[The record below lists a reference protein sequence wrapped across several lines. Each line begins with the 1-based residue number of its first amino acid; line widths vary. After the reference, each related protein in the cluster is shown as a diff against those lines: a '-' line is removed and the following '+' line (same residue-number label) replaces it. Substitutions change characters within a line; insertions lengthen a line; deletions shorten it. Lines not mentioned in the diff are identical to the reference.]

1 MMGYMYPQIMDVQK
15 GYITCIVAS
24 GSGNTS
30 RTGKSLV
37 TSMMQILFD
46 GDKTKER
53 PITITEAALFEKL
66 EKGTPIYSKT
76 FFPNVTVT
84 SVATPYNRLEAEL
97 QCFPESRI
105 LNFFV
110 SEMENT

>member
-24 GSGNTS
+24 GRGNTS

-76 FFPNVTVT
+76 LHLLY
-84 SVATPYNRLEAEL
+84 ADDKCYHGAEL
-97 QCFPESRI
+97 DLSCQSHAKV
-105 LNFFV
+105 L
-110 SEMENT
+110 SLYS

>member
-76 FFPNVTVT
+76 FF
-84 SVATPYNRLEAEL
+84 SKCYCD
-97 QCFPESRI
+97 QCSYSI
-105 LNFFV
+105 
-110 SEMENT
+110 